1 MDELWSLVSQSAEHR
16 HGHYINRLREEERPV
31 KKATQEII
39 VNLSRRYQILEGC
52 EGSVQQAVEL
62 LLACFT
68 GGNKLLVCG
77 NGGSASDSEHIVGEL
92 MKTFMLDRPLD
103 TGMKEKIQSAY
114 PEYAEQMITNL
125 QRAVPAISLVS
136 ETALMTAYTND
147 NSAEMAFAQQVLS
160 YGCAGDIL
168 LAITT
173 SGNSSNVLN
182 AARIARL
189 TGVQV
194 IGLTGESGGRLKALS
209 DVCIC
214 APSSI
219 TYQIQEYHLPIY
231 HCMCA
236 CVENE
241 LFGEEE

>member
-1 MDELWSLVSQSAEHR
+1 MKKTT
-16 HGHYINRLREEERPV
+16 REILE
-31 KKATQEII
+31 
-39 VNLSRRYQILEGC
+39 NLSRRYPALKDC
-52 EGSVQQAVEL
+52 EMSVEEAVEM
-62 LLACFT
+62 LLACFSN
-68 GGNKLLVCG
+68 GNKLLVCG

-92 MKTFMLDRPLD
+92 MKTFMLNRPLD
-103 TGMKEKIQSAY
+103 SVMREKIQKAY
-114 PEYAEQMITNL
+114 PDHAENMISNL

-160 YGCAGDIL
+160 YGRPGDIL

-173 SGNSSNVLN
+173 SGNSTNVLN
-182 AARIARL
+182 AARIARIAD
-189 TGVQV
+189 VKV
-194 IGLTGESGGRLKALS
+194 IGLTGQSGGKLKELS

-214 APSSI
+214 APAAV

-231 HCMCA
+231 HCLCA

-241 LFGEEE
+241 LFGEEK

>member
-1 MDELWSLVSQSAEHR
+1 MRNTTRA
-16 HGHYINRLREEERPV
+16 
-31 KKATQEII
+31 II
-39 VNLSRRYQILEGC
+39 SNLSRRYPALKSC
-52 EGSVQQAVEL
+52 ESSVEAEAEVL
-62 LLACFT
+62 LRCFT
-68 GGNKLLVCG
+68 DGGKLLVCG

-103 TGMKEKIQSAY
+103 TSMCEKLRTAY
-114 PEYAEQMITNL
+114 PEHAEKMIANL

-160 YGCAGDIL
+160 YGRPGDML

-173 SGNSSNVLN
+173 SGNSVNVLN
-182 AARIARL
+182 AARIARV
-189 TGVQV
+189 TGVEV
-194 IGLTGESGGRLKALS
+194 LGLTGESGGKIKSLS

-214 APSSI
+214 VPSSI

-231 HCMCA
+231 HCLCA

-241 LFGEEE
+241 LFGTDA

>member
-1 MDELWSLVSQSAEHR
+1 MKNTT
-16 HGHYINRLREEERPV
+16 Y
-31 KKATQEII
+31 EII
-39 VNLSRRYQILEGC
+39 ADLFRRYPTLDLWEA
-52 EGSVQQAVEL
+52 SVKAAVEAL
-62 LLACFT
+62 IRCFQN
-68 GGNKLLVCG
+68 GNKLLVCG

-103 TGMKEKIQSAY
+103 AAVRDKICKAY
-114 PEYAEQMITNL
+114 PEYAEYMIANL

-160 YGCAGDIL
+160 YGRPGDIL
-168 LAITT
+168 LAIST
-173 SGNSSNVLN
+173 SGNSMNVLN
-182 AARIARL
+182 AARIARIAE
-189 TGVQV
+189 VEV
-194 IGLTGESGGRLKALS
+194 IGLTGQNGGKLKELS

-214 APSSI
+214 APSAV

-231 HCMCA
+231 HCLCA

-241 LFGEEE
+241 LFGADA